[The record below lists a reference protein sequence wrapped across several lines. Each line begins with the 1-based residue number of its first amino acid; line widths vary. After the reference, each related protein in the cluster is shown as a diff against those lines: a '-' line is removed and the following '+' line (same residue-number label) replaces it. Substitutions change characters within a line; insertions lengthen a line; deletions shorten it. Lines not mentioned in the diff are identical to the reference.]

1 MTNIIEPVTVN
12 IINAVMFGLMGFGL
26 LFTPKKFMQ
35 GGQYQNPWFKNLPA
49 NSDHR
54 LYYIGQFMGFLM
66 LGGCVVPTLIQPD
79 SQLICYQM
87 SIVHGLSLIHLL
99 IFLCS
104 PVYKEAV
111 PEQLNSR
118 VQWGFS
124 FVLNIALF
132 IVSVL
137 ASTHSV
143 PDVIDSGETYITKFT
158 ANIAMLCFSSFFG
171 ILFIVAPKYLLS
183 GFWSDET
190 QQGGND
196 LCGFKIL
203 YVLDHELWWARCV
216 GIVILAL
223 NLGIAADT
231 NVEHPLYTIG
241 SLVIVS
247 CLTLHNFHQV
257 IMRPYSSISSYQ
269 ILVSWIPNIL
279 MSLAMCGVLA
289 SALLYK

>member
-1 MTNIIEPVTVN
+1 MAAIVEPMTANIV
-12 IINAVMFGLMGFGL
+12 NAVLTGLMGFGL
-26 LFTPKKFMQ
+26 MFTPQKFMQ
-35 GGQYQNPWFKNLPA
+35 GGQYQSPWFKNLPE

-104 PVYKEAV
+104 SAYKQAV
-111 PEQLNSR
+111 PEQLDSR

-124 FVLNIALF
+124 AVLNIALLV
-132 IVSVL
+132 VSVL

-143 PDVIDSGETYITKFT
+143 PDAVDSGETYISKFA

-171 ILFIVAPKYLLS
+171 ILFILAPKYLLS
-183 GFWSDET
+183 GFWSDRD
-190 QQGGND
+190 QQGGDD

-203 YVLDHELWWARCV
+203 NVLDHELWWSRCV

-223 NLGIAADT
+223 NLGVAVDT

-241 SLVIVS
+241 SLVTVS

-269 ILVSWIPNIL
+269 IVASWVPNIL
-279 MSLAMCGVLA
+279 MSLAMCGVLV
-289 SALLYK
+289 SGLLYK